1 MEKSEEL
8 LNSVFG
14 YLNTNV
20 DYAVLRNFEGLPA
33 KNQSR
38 DIDIIISKNSYKNH
52 YQVIIDIMI
61 SKGWKLVT
69 YLHSDRLITF
79 VCGYTMLGKTE
90 LIQWD
95 FFFNTSVF
103 GIELMDAEELLL
115 NRKFNGFLYHV
126 SRENEFLDKYLY
138 DRAVGAEYPE
148 KYFTVKNEVQ
158 DKSLVKDKLLS
169 LFGVSSVEQCDK
181 TGKSKLMAHALRY
194 NLFSHPFR
202 QIGYCL
208 FFLYTF
214 IRNYFRSNTGFT
226 IGFTGPD
233 GSGKTTV
240 IDGIIEQLGDVFR
253 TAHLLYHFR
262 PTILGNLGEVAH
274 STGIK
279 KEVDREYDRPHRG
292 RKTGV
297 VSSLLRLCYYS
308 MDYVV
313 GYFLKVKS
321 QTRITRLVFFDRYYT
336 DIIVDGRRSRIY
348 LNHKFLYWFGRFF
361 VPSLKY
367 NILLTA
373 GSEIIL
379 KRKQELNE
387 EGIHSINKKIDYLS
401 TKKGYKKVLNEST
414 PNAAIL
420 EILTYIFEQQHRKNL
435 KRLK

>member
-181 TGKSKLMAHALRY
+181 IGKSKLMVHALRY
-194 NLFSHPFR
+194 NLFSHPFW